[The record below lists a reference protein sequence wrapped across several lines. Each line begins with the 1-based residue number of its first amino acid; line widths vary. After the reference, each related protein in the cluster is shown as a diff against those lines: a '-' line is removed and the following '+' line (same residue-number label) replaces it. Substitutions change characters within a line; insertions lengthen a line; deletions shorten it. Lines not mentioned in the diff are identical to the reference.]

1 MVFRDFLD
9 EKSNAGAS
17 RDSMQN
23 NTPIRFRVESTIEAP
38 LRRLWAF
45 YMSPDALR
53 RLSPPLSFFKVL
65 DPGSGVADRSVLVA
79 TVGPWP
85 LRQRWVALHADVQ
98 AESSFVDIALESP
111 FAYWMHLHR
120 FEAEGE
126 GRSRLIDEVWF
137 LPPHG
142 VPRWVGRVFAATV
155 LRSMFRW
162 RHHVS
167 RRAVRDLVNGGGGRL
182 AAATGLTPSGGQR

>member
-1 MVFRDFLD
+1 MIFRDFLD
-9 EKSNAGAS
+9 EKSSAGSS
-17 RDSMQN
+17 RDSMEN
-23 NTPIRFRVESTIEAP
+23 STPIRFHHESIVDVS
-38 LRRLWAF
+38 LQRLWSF

-53 RLSPPLSFFKVL
+53 RLSPPLSWFRVL
-65 DPGSGVADRSVLVA
+65 EPGSGVADGSVLVA

-85 LRQRWVALHADVQ
+85 LRQRWVALHAGVQ

-126 GRSRLIDEVWF
+126 GRSRLIDVVWF
-137 LPPHG
+137 LPPRG
-142 VPRWVGRVFAATV
+142 VPRWLGRVFAATV
-155 LRSMFRW
+155 LHPMFRW

-167 RRAVRDLVNGGGGRL
+167 RRAVRDLVNEGGGRF
-182 AAATGLTPSGGQR
+182 AAATGPTPSGGQR